1 MGGDK
6 TARGVTRDVL
16 VAIWRAAVGAVHAG
30 RALEPALA
38 SERFADEVELL
49 AVGKA
54 ASAMAEAAR
63 RVLGER
69 LVGGLVTTKDG
80 HGRALP
86 GLELREASHPLPD
99 ARGLAAA
106 EAALER
112 AAAAPRERD
121 LLVLVS
127 GGASALWPAPVPGV
141 SLADKRAVTDALLR
155 AGADILQINAVRK
168 HLSRIKGG
176 GLARAAAGRRVAAYL
191 ISDVAG
197 DPPDAIGSGPTAPDP
212 TTHRSALAALARHA
226 LLDSIPA
233 AARAHLE
240 AGARGRVP
248 ETPKPGD
255 ACFARVEHRVVATLD
270 DALAA
275 AGRAARERGLA
286 RVALGRALD
295 GEAEVV
301 ARALAARVLEASG
314 ATLFVAGGEPSVRVR
329 GDGRGGRMQ
338 HAALAFALAIEGREA
353 IGLFAGTDGSD
364 GPTPAAGAIVDGS
377 TAARARALGFD
388 PAAHLARAD
397 ASPLLEATGDLLVSG
412 PTDTNVG
419 DIALV
424 WAAARG

>member
-1 MGGDK
+1 
-6 TARGVTRDVL
+6 
-16 VAIWRAAVGAVHAG
+16 VHAG
-30 RALEPALA
+30 RALEPALE
-38 SERFADEVELL
+38 SERFAPEVELL

-54 ASAMAEAAR
+54 ASAMAEAAG

-69 LVGGLVTTKDG
+69 LVGGLVTTRDG

-86 GLELREASHPLPD
+86 SLELREASHPLPD

-106 EAALER
+106 QAALER
-112 AAAAPRERD
+112 AAAGPRARD

-155 AGADILQINAVRK
+155 AGADILETNAVRK

-176 GLARAAAGRRVAAYL
+176 GLARAAAGRRVVTYL
-191 ISDVAG
+191 VSDVAG
-197 DPPDAIGSGPTAPDP
+197 DALDAIGSGPTAPDP
-212 TTHRSALAALARHA
+212 TTHRDALDALARHA
-226 LLDSIPA
+226 LLEAIPA
-233 AARAHLE
+233 SARAHLE
-240 AGARGRVP
+240 AGARGRAP

-255 ACFARVEHRVVATLD
+255 ACFARVEHRVVARLD

-275 AGRAARERGLA
+275 AGRAASERGLVS
-286 RVALGRALD
+286 VALGRLLD
-295 GEAEVV
+295 GDAEVV
-301 ARALAARVLEASG
+301 ARALASRAFESRDVGLA
-314 ATLFVAGGEPSVRVR
+314 VAGGEPTVRVR
-329 GDGRGGRMQ
+329 GHGRGGRMQ
-338 HAALAFALAIEGREA
+338 HAALAFALAIEGRLQA
-353 IGLFAGTDGSD
+353 IALFAGSDGSD

-397 ASPLLEATGDLLVSG
+397 SFPLLEATGDLLVSG

-419 DIALV
+419 DLALV
-424 WAAARG
+424 WCRAG

>member
-1 MGGDK
+1 MGAVVGRE
-6 TARGVTRDVL
+6 AL

-38 SERFADEVELL
+38 SGSFAPEIELL

-86 GLELREASHPLPD
+86 GLDLREASHPLPD

-106 EAALER
+106 ESALER
-112 AAAAPRERD
+112 AAGGPRTRD

-127 GGASALWPAPVPGV
+127 GGASALWPAPVRGV

-155 AGADILQINAVRK
+155 AGADILETNAVRK

-176 GLARAAAGRRVAAYL
+176 GLARAAAGRRVATYL

-212 TTHRSALAALARHA
+212 TTHRSALDALARHG

-240 AGARGRVP
+240 AGAQGRVP

-270 DALAA
+270 DALVA

-286 RVALGRALD
+286 SVALGRALD
-295 GEAEVV
+295 GEAELV
-301 ARALAARVLEASG
+301 ARALASRALEG
-314 ATLFVAGGEPSVRVR
+314 AAALFVAGGEPTVRVR
-329 GDGRGGRMQ
+329 GHGRGGRMQ
-338 HAALAFALAIEGREA
+338 HAALAFALAIEGQAEVIA
-353 IGLFAGTDGSD
+353 LFAGTDGSD

-397 ASPLLEATGDLLVSG
+397 SFPLLEATGDLLVSG

-419 DIALV
+419 DVALV
-424 WAAARG
+424 WPAVRG